1 VLVITAA
8 IYGTGGVLSPFTFL
22 YIAMLVSE
30 AIYGLDNRYTM
41 PCSLAGYIFVVCGL
55 TFGFLPNPAPWS
67 AEIYRY
73 PVGVLLIAV
82 LAVSYI
88 VMTRSM
94 SASIVT
100 NLREKLEAEGAEKD
114 ALVRKFAELN
124 STTQLGVL
132 AHRIAHDLR
141 GPIASISGY
150 LEIELLKQR
159 PEEEK
164 RELRTLG
171 ETVGNMVETLH
182 GITRFGKP
190 GGPSA
195 ERIGL
200 AGFMRDIVAIASF
213 APRAKGVRFEVTEEG
228 GPPAE
233 TVASR
238 ADLQQA
244 YFNIIKNA
252 VEAVADNHDSKWVR
266 ITVKRAG
273 RDVMVLVSDNGPG
286 ISEEALKNVF
296 RRSVTTKKEG
306 TGVGLMITKD
316 LIVRNRGEIKMRN
329 SAPGL
334 TVETLLPLA

>member
-1 VLVITAA
+1 
-8 IYGTGGVLSPFTFL
+8 
-22 YIAMLVSE
+22 
-30 AIYGLDNRYTM
+30 
-41 PCSLAGYIFVVCGL
+41 
-55 TFGFLPNPAPWS
+55 
-67 AEIYRY
+67 
-73 PVGVLLIAV
+73 
-82 LAVSYI
+82 
-88 VMTRSM
+88 M

-150 LEIELLKQR
+150 LEMELLKPR

-171 ETVGNMVETLH
+171 ETVDNMVETLH

-228 GPPAE
+228 TTPAE

-252 VEAVADNHDSKWVR
+252 VEAVADNPDAKLVS

-273 RDVMVLVSDNGPG
+273 RDAVVLVADNGPG

-306 TGVGLMITKD
+306 TGVGLMITRD

-334 TVETLLPLA
+334 TVETVLPLA